1 MNKKKNLLIIF
12 QEVNLFMVQAT
23 VDRVNYMF
31 DQFMDMQW

>member
-12 QEVNLFMVQAT
+12 QVNLFMVQAT

-31 DQFMDMQW
+31 DQVMDMQW